1 MQTTTTT
8 NREYIS
14 KNPIRST
21 IGAIGVGTVSSIEL
35 VVEVI
40 GTGRTLNRILNKQL
54 LSMEAE
60 LDIELASTKTMA
72 QAKSYSIVIPV
83 A

>member
-1 MQTTTTT
+1 MQTTTT

-14 KNPIRST
+14 KNPIKST

-60 LDIELASTKTMA
+60 LDLELASTKTMA
-72 QAKSYSIVIPV
+72 QA
-83 A
+83 

>member
-1 MQTTTTT
+1 MQTTATTS
-8 NREYIS
+8 REYIS

-60 LDIELASTKTMA
+60 LDLELASTKTMA
-72 QAKSYSIVIPV
+72 KA
-83 A
+83 

>member
-1 MQTTTTT
+1 MQKTTTTTT
-8 NREYIS
+8 NSREYIS

-35 VVEVI
+35 AVEII

-60 LDIELASTKTMA
+60 LDLELASTKTLA
-72 QAKSYSIVIPV
+72 QA
-83 A
+83 

>member
-1 MQTTTTT
+1 MQTTTS
-8 NREYIS
+8 NSREYIS

-35 VVEVI
+35 AVEVI
-40 GTGRTLNRILNKQL
+40 GTARTLNRIINKQL

-60 LDIELASTKTMA
+60 LDIELAVAKTMA
-72 QAKSYSIVIPV
+72 KA
-83 A
+83 

>member
-1 MQTTTTT
+1 MQTTSTS

-35 VVEVI
+35 AVEII

-60 LDIELASTKTMA
+60 LDLELASTKTL
-72 QAKSYSIVIPV
+72 AK

>member
-1 MQTTTTT
+1 MQPTKQTT
-8 NREYIS
+8 NNSREYIS

-60 LDIELASTKTMA
+60 LDLELASTKTMA
-72 QAKSYSIVIPV
+72 QA
-83 A
+83 

>member
-1 MQTTTTT
+1 MQTTSTT

-72 QAKSYSIVIPV
+72 QA
-83 A
+83 

>member
-8 NREYIS
+8 SNREYIS

-35 VVEVI
+35 AVEII

-60 LDIELASTKTMA
+60 LDIELASTKTLA
-72 QAKSYSIVIPV
+72 EA
-83 A
+83 

>member
-8 NREYIS
+8 NSREYIS

-60 LDIELASTKTMA
+60 LDLELASSKTLA
-72 QAKSYSIVIPV
+72 QA
-83 A
+83 

>member
-1 MQTTTTT
+1 MQTTST
-8 NREYIS
+8 NSREYIS

-60 LDIELASTKTMA
+60 LDIELASTKTLA
-72 QAKSYSIVIPV
+72 QA
-83 A
+83 

>member
-1 MQTTTTT
+1 MQTTSTT

-60 LDIELASTKTMA
+60 LDLELASTKTMA
-72 QAKSYSIVIPV
+72 QA
-83 A
+83 

>member
-1 MQTTTTT
+1 MQTTKQTTT

-60 LDIELASTKTMA
+60 LDLELASTKTLA
-72 QAKSYSIVIPV
+72 EA
-83 A
+83 

>member
-1 MQTTTTT
+1 MQTTTTS

-60 LDIELASTKTMA
+60 LDIELASTKTL
-72 QAKSYSIVIPV
+72 AK

>member
-8 NREYIS
+8 SNREYIS

-21 IGAIGVGTVSSIEL
+21 IGAIGVGTVNSIEL
-35 VVEVI
+35 AVDII
-40 GTGRTLNRILNKQL
+40 GTARTLNRILNKQL

-60 LDIELASTKTMA
+60 LDLELASTKTLA
-72 QAKSYSIVIPV
+72 QA
-83 A
+83 

>member
-1 MQTTTTT
+1 MQKPKQTTTVSSTT

-21 IGAIGVGTVSSIEL
+21 IGSLGYGTVSSIEL

-60 LDIELASTKTMA
+60 LDIELASSKTLA
-72 QAKSYSIVIPV
+72 EA
-83 A
+83 

>member
-1 MQTTTTT
+1 MQPTTS

-35 VVEVI
+35 AVEII

-60 LDIELASTKTMA
+60 LDIELASTKTLA
-72 QAKSYSIVIPV
+72 EA
-83 A
+83 

>member
-1 MQTTTTT
+1 MQTTSTT

-60 LDIELASTKTMA
+60 LDLELASTKTLA
-72 QAKSYSIVIPV
+72 QA
-83 A
+83 

>member
-1 MQTTTTT
+1 MQTTKQTTT
-8 NREYIS
+8 VSSTNSREYIS

-60 LDIELASTKTMA
+60 LDIELASSKTLA
-72 QAKSYSIVIPV
+72 QA
-83 A
+83 

>member
-72 QAKSYSIVIPV
+72 QA
-83 A
+83 

>member
-1 MQTTTTT
+1 MQTTKQTKTVSST
-8 NREYIS
+8 SNREYIS

-60 LDIELASTKTMA
+60 LDLELASTKTLA
-72 QAKSYSIVIPV
+72 QA
-83 A
+83 

>member
-1 MQTTTTT
+1 MQSSTT

-60 LDIELASTKTMA
+60 LDIELASTKTLA
-72 QAKSYSIVIPV
+72 QA
-83 A
+83 

>member
-1 MQTTTTT
+1 MQTTTTS

-72 QAKSYSIVIPV
+72 KA
-83 A
+83 

>member
-8 NREYIS
+8 TNSREYIT

-40 GTGRTLNRILNKQL
+40 DTGRTLNRILNKQL

-60 LDIELASTKTMA
+60 LDIELKQTKTLA
-72 QAKSYSIVIPV
+72 QA
-83 A
+83 

>member
-1 MQTTTTT
+1 MQTTTTS

-21 IGAIGVGTVSSIEL
+21 IGAIGIGTVSSIEL
-35 VVEVI
+35 AVEII

-60 LDIELASTKTMA
+60 LDLELASTKTMA
-72 QAKSYSIVIPV
+72 QA
-83 A
+83 

>member
-60 LDIELASTKTMA
+60 LDLELASTKTL
-72 QAKSYSIVIPV
+72 AK

>member
-1 MQTTTTT
+1 MQTTTS

-35 VVEVI
+35 AVEII

-60 LDIELASTKTMA
+60 LDIELASTKTLA
-72 QAKSYSIVIPV
+72 EA
-83 A
+83 

>member
-1 MQTTTTT
+1 MQTTKQTTT
-8 NREYIS
+8 VSSANSREYIS

-54 LSMEAE
+54 LNMEAE
-60 LDIELASTKTMA
+60 LDIELASTKTLA
-72 QAKSYSIVIPV
+72 QA
-83 A
+83 

>member
-1 MQTTTTT
+1 MQTTKQPTT

-21 IGAIGVGTVSSIEL
+21 IGSLGYGTVNAVEL
-35 VVEVI
+35 VVESIDTV
-40 GTGRTLNRILNKQL
+40 RTLNRILNKQL

-60 LDIELASTKTMA
+60 LDLELASTKTLA
-72 QAKSYSIVIPV
+72 QA
-83 A
+83 

>member
-8 NREYIS
+8 TNSREYIS

-35 VVEVI
+35 AVEII

-60 LDIELASTKTMA
+60 LDIELASTKTLA
-72 QAKSYSIVIPV
+72 QA
-83 A
+83 

>member
-1 MQTTTTT
+1 MQKTTTS
-8 NREYIS
+8 NREYVS

-60 LDIELASTKTMA
+60 LDIELSATKTLT
-72 QAKSYSIVIPV
+72 QA
-83 A
+83 

>member
-1 MQTTTTT
+1 MQTTTT
-8 NREYIS
+8 NSREYIS

-60 LDIELASTKTMA
+60 LDIELASTKTLA
-72 QAKSYSIVIPV
+72 EA
-83 A
+83 

>member
-1 MQTTTTT
+1 MQTTTTS

-35 VVEVI
+35 AVEIIV
-40 GTGRTLNRILNKQL
+40 TGRNLNRILNKQL

-60 LDIELASTKTMA
+60 LDLELASTKTMA
-72 QAKSYSIVIPV
+72 KA
-83 A
+83 

>member
-1 MQTTTTT
+1 MQTTTS

-60 LDIELASTKTMA
+60 LDLELASTKTL
-72 QAKSYSIVIPV
+72 AK

>member
-1 MQTTTTT
+1 MRKPKQTTTVSST
-8 NREYIS
+8 NSREYIS

-60 LDIELASTKTMA
+60 LDIELASTKTLA
-72 QAKSYSIVIPV
+72 QA
-83 A
+83 

>member
-1 MQTTTTT
+1 MQTSKQPTT
-8 NREYIS
+8 NSREYIS

-35 VVEVI
+35 AVEVI

-60 LDIELASTKTMA
+60 LDLELASTKTLA
-72 QAKSYSIVIPV
+72 QA
-83 A
+83 